1 MKINRLCLFTY
12 KAASLN
18 NSLDKYKAKI
28 ELKHPKQMP
37 KNIHR

>member
-18 NSLDKYKAKI
+18 NSLDKYKAKNRF
-28 ELKHPKQMP
+28 KTSKVDA
-37 KNIHR
+37 KKYS